1 MNTKLLLKLILIYF
15 SIVLLMYNGIS
26 LAAWTSMESGTTAT
40 LYGVW
45 GSTGSAVFAVGTDG
59 TILHY
64 DGSIWTEMDNT
75 SS

>member
-1 MNTKLLLKLILIYF
+1 
-15 SIVLLMYNGIS
+15 MYNGIS

-45 GSTGSAVFAVGTDG
+45 GSTGTDVFAVGTVG
-59 TILHY
+59 SILHY